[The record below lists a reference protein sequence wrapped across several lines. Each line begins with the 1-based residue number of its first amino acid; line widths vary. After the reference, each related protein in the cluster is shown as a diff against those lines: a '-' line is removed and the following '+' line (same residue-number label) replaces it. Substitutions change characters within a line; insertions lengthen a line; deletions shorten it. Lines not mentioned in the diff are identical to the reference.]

1 MLVETN
7 EGVKTHSSHRLV
19 PGKKN
24 SSYLFVFNVPGSSRA
39 LWLAIRNR
47 LGHETS
53 VVFEGV
59 IMCYHCTSHVVNKH
73 LVTGPMVCNSHFDPQ
88 RSLEVHPL
96 AVTGKLF
103 LRLCCGL
110 RLPNWWRITCPPIPV
125 KSLFGGPFQ
134 MHPLLRKGIADFTAI
149 YHNTRP
155 PNQLRSRAK
164 KPWQQSIS
172 AATTTRA
179 TWRWDS
185 LCDTNLMADYV
196 RTAWWNIVKYY
207 PSETFVSMIFKANVS
222 NGFVWK

>member
-1 MLVETN
+1 M
-7 EGVKTHSSHRLV
+7 
-19 PGKKN
+19 
-24 SSYLFVFNVPGSSRA
+24 FNVPGSSRA

-47 LGHETS
+47 LEHETS
-53 VVFEGV
+53 VVFDGV
-59 IMCYHCTSHVVNKH
+59 IIVRLMLSTSIWSQEC
-73 LVTGPMVCNSHFDPQ
+73 PMVCNPHLDPQ

-103 LRLCCGL
+103 LCLCCGL

-185 LCDTNLMADYV
+185 LCDTNLMADCK
-196 RTAWWNIVKYY
+196 NSLVKYY

-222 NGFVWK
+222 NVSQLKSKDPSIGQTNTSSTSRISTLPRMPWSMDL